1 MSTIKTA
8 AAIASL
14 VAAPLAQAAT
24 DPGLTLHGTHAYAR
38 HLGVGAQ
45 ARIVVPL
52 SGARKG
58 GANAGPTLSLRAGPT
73 LSRSGVTVASRQR
86 NLVAPLG
93 ELAVVEGRSTTWSL
107 AGQPL
112 AASYSSAALRE
123 QAGQA
128 PEGPHN
134 NISTIGIVAIGVGV
148 AAIVGGLLFI
158 DAVND
163 ASD

>member
-58 GANAGPTLSLRAGPT
+58 GANAG
-73 LSRSGVTVASRQR
+73 RSSGHYNSHLVDLVHLIYLVCLVCLVYLVYLVHLVNFIQLNHTRQT
-86 NLVAPLG
+86 
-93 ELAVVEGRSTTWSL
+93 E
-107 AGQPL
+107 
-112 AASYSSAALRE
+112 
-123 QAGQA
+123 
-128 PEGPHN
+128 
-134 NISTIGIVAIGVGV
+134 
-148 AAIVGGLLFI
+148 
-158 DAVND
+158 
-163 ASD
+163 